1 MDKRVQAN
9 ARTQR
14 LIIKAL
20 IRLMREK
27 QFSDITVTDIVSR
40 AGVARASYY
49 RNFSSKEEVIERA
62 GRIIIDDFRQKAMA
76 AENSVLDYE
85 IILHLFRYFRAYRQ
99 TMLILHKA
107 GFTSMYQRL
116 FDECLE
122 IIADDALAGDI
133 YRYCMP
139 FYSGAVF
146 AVFIRW
152 LEEGMKEPPE
162 EVARLFHAMITGA
175 VAALGEHQNET
186 TASA

>member
-122 IIADDALAGDI
+122 IIAGDALAGDI

-139 FYSGAVF
+139 FYSGAAF